1 MRLVS
6 VLGVAAAV
14 LVLAALV
21 MVVELGR
28 FFGRK
33 PEARGRR
40 IPATRATAP
49 RFVSF
54 RFVGFDAGRPLV
66 RDTSFWGF
74 RTNVPIQWLPRTHWA
89 IWSMRQEGSTPVVI
103 HQVVFV
109 PSTLP
114 ETHDRNWYHRN
125 GMNLA
130 SALAR

>member
-1 MRLVS
+1 M
-6 VLGVAAAV
+6 GVAAAV

-66 RDTSFWGF
+66 R
-74 RTNVPIQWLPRTHWA
+74 PRV
-89 IWSMRQEGSTPVVI
+89 RVVLQPPVVVIVVCSAKIQYDQTSSRLAVI
-103 HQVVFV
+103 H
-109 PSTLP
+109 PS
-114 ETHDRNWYHRN
+114 
-125 GMNLA
+125 
-130 SALAR
+130 

>member
-1 MRLVS
+1 M
-6 VLGVAAAV
+6 GVAAAV

-66 RDTSFWGF
+66 R
-74 RTNVPIQWLPRTHWA
+74 PRV
-89 IWSMRQEGSTPVVI
+89 RVVLQTPVVVIVVWCSAKIQYDQTSSRLAVI
-103 HQVVFV
+103 H
-109 PSTLP
+109 PS
-114 ETHDRNWYHRN
+114 
-125 GMNLA
+125 
-130 SALAR
+130 